1 MKIFILDDQE
11 VRHQAFIERYA
22 GHWLVRAYT
31 VDEAILKLADGPY
44 DLAFFD
50 HDLGDYRE
58 EQCADG
64 SSIRRERTGLDV
76 VEHLLERIPPSK
88 WPREVVVHS
97 WNGSRGQLMTTL
109 LQTNGVSAVYRP
121 FTA

>member
-31 VDEAILKLADGPY
+31 ADDAIKKLEDGPY

-50 HDLGDYRE
+50 HDLGDWYK
-58 EQCADG
+58 EQCEDG
-64 SSIRRERTGLDV
+64 GTVLRERTGLDV

-97 WNGSRGQLMTTL
+97 WNGSRGQLMTAL
-109 LQTNGVSAVYRP
+109 LQRNGVSAVYRP